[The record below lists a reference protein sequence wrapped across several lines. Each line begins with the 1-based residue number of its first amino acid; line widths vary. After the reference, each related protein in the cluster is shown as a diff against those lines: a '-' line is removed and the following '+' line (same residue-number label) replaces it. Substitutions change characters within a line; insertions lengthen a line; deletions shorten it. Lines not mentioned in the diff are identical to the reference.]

1 MSAVQAQVP
10 RWAGESGC
18 LKTSVGRQP
27 ETGLPVRPAACGL
40 KDERRCHNLQLFDCQ
55 VLPQETSEDQE
66 EPLSEVLAPV
76 TLRFVREAGT
86 CFLWLAWLTPPLS
99 IFSTVSV
106 LLCPVSIVVFF
117 FFFLLGFIFPLCFF
131 LGLYTC

>member
-1 MSAVQAQVP
+1 MSAVQSQVP

-66 EPLSEVLAPV
+66 EPLSEVLAPM
-76 TLRFVREAGT
+76 TPRFVREAGT
-86 CFLWLAWLTPPLS
+86 CFLWLAWFTPPLS

-117 FFFLLGFIFPLCFF
+117 FFFSC
-131 LGLYTC
+131 